1 MSFSAVLSSSTE
13 KVVLSYIEKVSNTY
27 SLSKEELLSLWNGGG
42 GGGVEIGKPVL
53 MDNVPKELAVLSRNE
68 LVELCKTKKLKHGGT
83 KNDLIQRIIGV
94 EKEIKTQPL
103 INQPAAPKL
112 ITKPAPPVL
121 LSKNKFGNF
130 EDAETHFV
138 FNEKTRKVFG
148 KQNADGS
155 VSSLTVEDINIC
167 NKFKFAF
174 DIPTNLQQDDDK
186 VELAELDEE
195 EEEEIEVEIDEDEDE
210 EEEEEEVEVELEIDD
225 DE

>member
-1 MSFSAVLSSSTE
+1 MSFSAALSSSTE

-27 SLSKEELLSLWNGGG
+27 SLSKDELLSMWNGGG
-42 GGGVEIGKPVL
+42 GGEIGKPVL

-83 KNDLIQRIIGV
+83 KNDLIQRIISV
-94 EKEIKTQPL
+94 EKEVKTQPL
-103 INQPAAPKL
+103 INQAAASAPKL

-174 DIPTNLQQDDDK
+174 DVPTNLQQDDDK
-186 VELAELDEE
+186 VELAELDED
-195 EEEEIEVEIDEDEDE
+195 EEEEIEVEIDEEEDE

>member
-1 MSFSAVLSSSTE
+1 MSFSAALSSSTE
-13 KVVLSYIEKVSNTY
+13 KVVLSYIDKVSNTY
-27 SLSKEELLSLWNGGG
+27 SINKEELLSMWNGGG
-42 GGGVEIGKPVL
+42 GNNNGAEIGKPL
-53 MDNVPKELAVLSRNE
+53 IDNVPKELAVLSRNE

-83 KNDLIQRIIGV
+83 KNDLIQRIISV

-103 INQPAAPKL
+103 ITQAPPKL

-148 KQNADGS
+148 KQNTDGS

-174 DIPTNLQQDDDK
+174 DVPNNLQQEDDK

-195 EEEEIEVEIDEDEDE
+195 EEEEIEVEIDEEEDE